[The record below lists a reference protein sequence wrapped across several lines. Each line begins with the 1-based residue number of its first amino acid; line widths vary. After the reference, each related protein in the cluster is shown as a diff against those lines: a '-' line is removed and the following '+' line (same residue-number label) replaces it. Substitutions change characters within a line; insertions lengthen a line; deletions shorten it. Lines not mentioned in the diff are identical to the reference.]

1 MERGDLLYLSRADVE
16 AVGLG
21 VAEIVALVELALGA
35 HGRGEVAIA
44 PTTSLMPAPDT
55 YLRAMA
61 AHVPAVGAVG
71 LKWLISAA
79 HNPARGLPLTGGLL
93 LLADPETAMPRAIM
107 DAAWITALRSAA
119 VTAVAA
125 KYLARPDAA
134 TVAIVGAGV
143 QGRAHLL
150 TLPVV
155 LPALRLARVYDLRP
169 DATAACL
176 AELAPRVPYA
186 LEAAPSAAAAIRG
199 ADVVVTATAVLADPH
214 PFVEADWLAPG
225 GLGAPLELD
234 CAWQPAALF
243 AADKFVTDSYPQLA
257 RMAEG
262 AYQARN
268 FPQGLPPLH
277 AELGQVVCGARPGRE
292 SPAERIVAL
301 NAGLPIHDVTVG
313 QRVYEQARAR
323 GVGTWL
329 AL

>member
-1 MERGDLLYLSRADVE
+1 MERGELLYLSRADVE

-55 YLRAMA
+55 FLRAMA

-93 LLADPETAMPRAIM
+93 VLADSETAMPRAIM
-107 DAAWITALRSAA
+107 DAAWITAMRSAA

-125 KYLARPDAA
+125 KYLARPEAA

-150 TLPVV
+150 MLPVV
-155 LPALRLARVYDLRP
+155 LPALRRARVYDLQP
-169 DATAACL
+169 AATAACL
-176 AELAPRVPYA
+176 AEMAPRVSYA
-186 LEAAPSAAAAIRG
+186 LEAAPSAEEAIRG
-199 ADVVVTATAVLADPH
+199 ADVVVTATAVLADPR
-214 PFVEADWLAPG
+214 PFVEQDWLAPG
-225 GLGAPLELD
+225 VLGAPLELD

-292 SPAERIVAL
+292 GPAERIVAL